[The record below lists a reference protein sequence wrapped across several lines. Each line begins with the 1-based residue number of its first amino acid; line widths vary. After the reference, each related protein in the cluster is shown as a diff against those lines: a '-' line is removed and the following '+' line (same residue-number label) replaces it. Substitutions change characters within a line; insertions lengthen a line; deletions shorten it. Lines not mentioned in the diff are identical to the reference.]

1 MVSPNIWGPPIWKFF
16 HTIIV
21 KLKDENFDKVGLILF
36 NYIKQICNYL
46 PCPECSLHSKY
57 FFSKVD
63 NKTIDTKNKLLNLF
77 YIFHNDV
84 NKRKNKLQLK
94 YEDIQ
99 KLYDNNNLLITYNNF
114 VRVYNI
120 KGNLNQINES
130 FHRQRVI
137 FEFKKWLML
146 NIRYFNIK

>member
-1 MVSPNIWGPPIWKFF
+1 MVLPTIWGPPIWIFF

-21 KLKDENFDKVGLILF
+21 KIKDENFDKVGLILF

-46 PCPECSLHSKY
+46 PCPECSLHSKV

-63 NKTIDTKNKLLNLF
+63 NKSIDTKIKLLNLF
-77 YIFHNDV
+77 YIFHNNV

-94 YEDIQ
+94 YEDIIN
-99 KLYDNNNLLITYNNF
+99 LYDNNNLLVTYNNF

-130 FHRQRVI
+130 FHRQRLI
-137 FEFKKWLML
+137 LEFKKWLML